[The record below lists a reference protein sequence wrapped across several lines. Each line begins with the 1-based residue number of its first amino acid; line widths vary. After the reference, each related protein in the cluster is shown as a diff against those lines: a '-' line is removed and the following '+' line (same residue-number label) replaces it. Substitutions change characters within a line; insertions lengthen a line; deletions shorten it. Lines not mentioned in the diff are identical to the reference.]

1 MYKLSEVFYINWLNS
16 LNLTVG
22 FLYWKATRAYYVLSE
37 LEVPVALSN
46 ALPRMKVVFFLGFCF
61 NGSAIII
68 AFVFLIVF
76 KYDPREIFDSTI
88 FTLVST
94 IISIILCIGAR
105 TLYRHHILRK
115 L

>member
-37 LEVPVALSN
+37 LDVPVLYG
-46 ALPRMKVVFFLGFCF
+46 RWMKVVFFLGFCF

>member
-37 LEVPVALSN
+37 LDVPVLYG
-46 ALPRMKVVFFLGFCF
+46 RWMKAVFFLGFCF